1 MAKRNLLPVS
11 EADTVWLLKNY
22 PRPVAFAF
30 GSGGMAIEVDE
41 CPEAAEAIRTHWAEG
56 LL

>member
-11 EADTVWLLKNY
+11 EADTVWLLKNF

-41 CPEAAEAIRTHWAEG
+41 CPEAAEAIKAHWAEE
-56 LL
+56 LI